1 MVAGIGPQQ
10 REGLHH
16 LDPGVLG
23 DDALGLFDDDAAVER
38 IGELFVEGAQVKVCA
53 VVEYREAGN
62 VSEALC
68 RIHVGFVQQALVGL
82 EQAQRPMVCF
92 RRRMGRA

>member
-38 IGELFVEGAQVKVCA
+38 IGQLFVEGAQVKVCA
-53 VVEYREAGN
+53 VVEYARLATSARHCAAFMSASSSRLSWAWN
-62 VSEALC
+62 RLSA
-68 RIHVGFVQQALVGL
+68 
-82 EQAQRPMVCF
+82 PMVCF